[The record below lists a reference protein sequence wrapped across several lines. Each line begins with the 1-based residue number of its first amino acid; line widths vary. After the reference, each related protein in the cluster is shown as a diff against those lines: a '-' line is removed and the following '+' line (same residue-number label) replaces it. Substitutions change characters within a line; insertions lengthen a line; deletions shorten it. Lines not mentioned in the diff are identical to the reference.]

1 MDGSIVTA
9 PRVRAPDEGNTPAHQ
24 TRRWR
29 PIMQQRTHTDP
40 DHDLERT
47 GDELE
52 ERIER
57 LDDEIGQAHHEAE
70 ARSEDP
76 DPFED
81 AAGDWEDTD
90 DAAGGEDPEAFDDP
104 ERDEELEDEDEDL

>member
-1 MDGSIVTA
+1 
-9 PRVRAPDEGNTPAHQ
+9 
-24 TRRWR
+24 
-29 PIMQQRTHTDP
+29 MQQPTNTDP
-40 DHDLERT
+40 EQELVRT

-52 ERIER
+52 ERLDR
-57 LDDEIGQAHHEAE
+57 LDENIDEAQKEAK

-90 DAAGGEDPEAFDDP
+90 DDAGGEDPGAFDDP
-104 ERDEELEDEDEDL
+104 ESDEEPEEEDDS

>member
-1 MDGSIVTA
+1 
-9 PRVRAPDEGNTPAHQ
+9 
-24 TRRWR
+24 
-29 PIMQQRTHTDP
+29 MQQRTRTDP
-40 DHDLERT
+40 DHDLART

-57 LDDEIGQAHHEAE
+57 LDDEIGQAQNEAK

-81 AAGDWEDTD
+81 AAGDWEETD
-90 DAAGGEDPEAFDDP
+90 DDAGGEDPEAFDDP
-104 ERDEELEDEDEDL
+104 DVVEELEDEEDDY